1 VGIDPPV
8 RSLAGR
14 LEHRLAERPANLWR
28 RRCGQQSLMQS
39 ARGQN
44 QSERYAIHQEAARIG
59 KVAATAHQKGSA
71 KSAINPRAVKV
82 SQNIFRCISTDYLE
96 FRATNSDVPN
106 GNYGKC
112 HLVAPDLT
120 KKRGATESR
129 PALYYRL
136 PQVPVFQC
144 TARGKSAAPVA
155 FDFGPADGT
164 TGGAIGSF
172 SSAFCSTSSSVC
184 T

>member
-1 VGIDPPV
+1 MG
-8 RSLAGR
+8 
-14 LEHRLAERPANLWR
+14 N
-28 RRCGQQSLMQS
+28 
-39 ARGQN
+39 
-44 QSERYAIHQEAARIG
+44 
-59 KVAATAHQKGSA
+59 VAATAHQKGNA

-96 FRATNSDVPN
+96 FRAKNSGLRN
-106 GNYGKC
+106 GNYRKC
-112 HLVAPDLT
+112 YPVAPDLT

-136 PQVPVFQC
+136 PRVPVFQC
-144 TARGKSAAPVA
+144 TARGKSAAPA
-155 FDFGPADGT
+155 GFDFGPAVGT